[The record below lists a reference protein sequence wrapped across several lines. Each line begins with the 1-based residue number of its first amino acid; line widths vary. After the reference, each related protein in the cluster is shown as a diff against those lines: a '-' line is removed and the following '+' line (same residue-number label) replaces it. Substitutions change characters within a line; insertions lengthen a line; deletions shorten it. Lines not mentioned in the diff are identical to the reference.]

1 MTPPVMSI
9 TDSELMQI
17 IHMIRSISTY
27 DFSEYSEKSLKRR
40 FLKILLDYRITT
52 SELLSQLK
60 NQSKFVEEVVKR
72 VTVNT
77 TEMFR
82 DPPIWYTLRNDI
94 LPKLA
99 LKPTIKIWH
108 AGCSTGQEV
117 YSMIIMLNEMGLLDK
132 TELYASDLNTD
143 AIDIAKKGVYK
154 YKFNINYL
162 DNFDK
167 VIRIDAQ
174 NPLIVRD
181 IPYQKYFDVD
191 PVGDKIKMHKFL
203 LDKPI
208 YAKHDLVKDHNI
220 FHTSFDLIMCRNVII
235 YFNYS
240 LQNRIFGLFH
250 DSLCADGFLV
260 LGIHE
265 SILGPFSAKFEK
277 RGYYYIKK

>member
-1 MTPPVMSI
+1 MSI
-9 TDSELMQI
+9 TDSELLQI
-17 IHMIRSISTY
+17 IQTIRSVSVY

-40 FLKILLDYRITT
+40 FTKVLLDYRITT
-52 SELLSQLK
+52 DELLRQLRT
-60 NQSKFVEEVVKR
+60 QSKFVEEVAKK

-82 DPPIWYTLRNDI
+82 DPSIWFSLRSDI

-99 LKPTIKIWH
+99 QKPVIRIWH

-117 YSMIIMLNEMGLLDK
+117 YSMIILLHEMDLLDK
-132 TELYASDLNTD
+132 AELYATDLNTD
-143 AIDIAKKGVYK
+143 AIDIARKGVYK
-154 YKFNINYL
+154 YKFNVNYL

-167 VIRIDAQ
+167 VIRNDID

-181 IPYQKYFDVD
+181 IPYQKYFEIDHI
-191 PVGDKIKMHKFL
+191 GDKIKINKPL
-203 LDKPI
+203 LEKPI

-220 FHTSFDLIMCRNVII
+220 FNVDFDLIMCRNVII

-240 LQNRIFGLFH
+240 LQNKVFQLFYN
-250 DSLCADGFLV
+250 SLCEDRYLM

-277 RGYYYIKK
+277 RGYYYVKK